1 MDRHSILVAMAL
13 VAPIGAVAQVADHD
27 TVAAERGLIEEVA
40 GIKKKTDK
48 FNLYLNMRGDFN
60 AAWRG
65 STFDEGGFRMK
76 QLRIEMTGQINDW
89 LSYRYRQRLNKGDSQ
104 SGYRDNVLGS
114 IDYAGIGIRL
124 GKVSF
129 FLGKQCA
136 AYGGI
141 DFNRNP
147 IEVLENPALVEYMG
161 NFMTGVKVAYD
172 FTPSQQLQFQVLNSL
187 TGSSESMYGDYEKSK
202 MPMVYTLNWNGNFNN
217 FYKTRW
223 SASFMNET
231 KGKNLVYFALGNEFR
246 FSDKVSAYADWMYS
260 RQDVDRMGVMTKMVA
275 GADASFNTT
284 KVDYMS
290 ALVHVDY
297 RFHPS
302 WNVFCKIICDTS
314 GIYSSHDGLEKGN
327 YCTSW
332 GYLAGLEYYPFKDRT
347 LHFFAAYTGRNY
359 LYTDRAKTFGNKDY
373 FTNSLSVG
381 FIWQI
386 PIF

>member
-1 MDRHSILVAMAL
+1 
-13 VAPIGAVAQVADHD
+13 
-27 TVAAERGLIEEVA
+27 
-40 GIKKKTDK
+40 
-48 FNLYLNMRGDFN
+48 
-60 AAWRG
+60 
-65 STFDEGGFRMK
+65 
-76 QLRIEMTGQINDW
+76 
-89 LSYRYRQRLNKGDSQ
+89 
-104 SGYRDNVLGS
+104 
-114 IDYAGIGIRL
+114 
-124 GKVSF
+124 
-129 FLGKQCA
+129 
-136 AYGGI
+136 
-141 DFNRNP
+141 
-147 IEVLENPALVEYMG
+147 
-161 NFMTGVKVAYD
+161 
-172 FTPSQQLQFQVLNSL
+172 
-187 TGSSESMYGDYEKSK
+187 
-202 MPMVYTLNWNGNFNN
+202 
-217 FYKTRW
+217 
-223 SASFMNET
+223 
-231 KGKNLVYFALGNEFR
+231 
-246 FSDKVSAYADWMYS
+246 
-260 RQDVDRMGVMTKMVA
+260 MVA

-381 FIWQI
+381 FIWQM

>member
-172 FTPSQQLQFQVLNSL
+172 SHRRNSCSFRCSIHLLAHRNPCMGIMKSRRCPWYILL
-187 TGSSESMYGDYEKSK
+187 TGTAISIISIRPG
-202 MPMVYTLNWNGNFNN
+202 G
-217 FYKTRW
+217 R
-223 SASFMNET
+223 
-231 KGKNLVYFALGNEFR
+231 
-246 FSDKVSAYADWMYS
+246 
-260 RQDVDRMGVMTKMVA
+260 
-275 GADASFNTT
+275 
-284 KVDYMS
+284 
-290 ALVHVDY
+290 
-297 RFHPS
+297 HPS
-302 WNVFCKIICDTS
+302 
-314 GIYSSHDGLEKGN
+314 
-327 YCTSW
+327 
-332 GYLAGLEYYPFKDRT
+332 
-347 LHFFAAYTGRNY
+347 
-359 LYTDRAKTFGNKDY
+359 
-373 FTNSLSVG
+373 
-381 FIWQI
+381 
-386 PIF
+386 